1 MEDKRT
7 NAFPT
12 LEESWGRVLNSEFSK
27 EYMINLNKNLFE
39 LRSSGKKIFPEPE
52 NLFASMNATPLH
64 NVRVVILGQD
74 PYTHQ
79 GQANGFSFSVNLGVA
94 LPPSLKNIYKEIL
107 RSTNGLEAS
116 NGSLIGWAKQ
126 GVLLLNS
133 ILTVEEGLPRS
144 HSNMGWEKF
153 TDEIIRAL
161 DQTDKLV
168 FMLWGKNASKKGV
181 FIDKTKHLVLES
193 SHPSPLSAHRGFLG
207 NNHFPKCNK
216 FLKENNFQEIIW

>member
-7 NAFPT
+7 NTFPT

-39 LRSSGKKIFPEPE
+39 LRSSGKKIFPESE

-64 NVRVVILGQD
+64 SVRVVILGQD

-79 GQANGFSFSVNLGVA
+79 GQANGFSFSVNPGVA

-133 ILTVEEGLPRS
+133 ILTVEEGP
-144 HSNMGWEKF
+144 
-153 TDEIIRAL
+153 A
-161 DQTDKLV
+161 
-168 FMLWGKNASKKGV
+168 
-181 FIDKTKHLVLES
+181 
-193 SHPSPLSAHRGFLG
+193 
-207 NNHFPKCNK
+207 
-216 FLKENNFQEIIW
+216 

>member
-12 LEESWGRVLNSEFSK
+12 LEESWRRVLNSEFSK

-39 LRSSGKKIFPEPE
+39 LRSSGKKIFPEPK

-74 PYTHQ
+74 PYIHQ
-79 GQANGFSFSVNLGVA
+79 GQANGLSFSVNPGVA

-133 ILTVEEGLPRS
+133 ILTTEIELPGS
-144 HSNMGWEKF
+144 HQRKGWEVF
-153 TDEIIRAL
+153 TDKIVEVL
-161 DQTDKLV
+161 NYKSNLV
-168 FMLWGKNASKKGV
+168 FMLWGNYAIKKGNK
-181 FIDKTKHLVLES
+181 IDANKCQYHI
-193 SHPSPLSAHRGFLG
+193 R
-207 NNHFPKCNK
+207 PKVNRVHHSRC
-216 FLKENNFQEIIW
+216 QSITYR